1 MVKSESER
9 VNSEK
14 HFKHVKK
21 GYTMSEEAMI
31 SNVSATVS

>member
-1 MVKSESER
+1 MGKSESER

-21 GYTMSEEAMI
+21 DYTMSEEATI